1 MQCLYIGEVS
11 LGASLGLL
19 GIYVIFVIGVI
30 IGSKFFAKAKP
41 EVEPEPEPE
50 PVKVSLIYIS
60 EITGIYKL
68 LRNVEFFEKYI
79 NSHKIMND
87 Y

>member
-1 MQCLYIGEVS
+1 MQCLYIGEVT

-50 PVKVSLIYIS
+50 PVKVSFNYIA
-60 EITGIYKL
+60 EITEIKT
-68 LRNVEFFEKYI
+68 I
-79 NSHKIMND
+79 
-87 Y
+87 